1 MLRKSAAVSAPQAV
15 QVKRSG
21 PTDNRTEGSAVV
33 LAGSRCALPGKW
45 MIVMTPAYCVLR
57 RYLHRAPER
66 PWPGR
71 HRYVSVWYVLSNGK
85 AVGFNENPV
94 RGWSFPVITYPPYQ
108 RTG

>member
-1 MLRKSAAVSAPQAV
+1 MERKRLWEVL
-15 QVKRSG
+15 
-21 PTDNRTEGSAVV
+21 PTQFMRGQFEYCTAMPHAFMEV
-33 LAGSRCALPGKW
+33 LETC
-45 MIVMTPAYCVLR
+45 
-57 RYLHRAPER
+57 RAPER

-108 RTG
+108 RTGPLARPDDMDDPPPGKD